1 MRALHIV
8 KFKKKENWYYNIIEI
23 FHGAVVSLESNFSP
37 ELIAILFTLIG
48 KNALIVTLNNFQKE
62 KIFK

>member
-1 MRALHIV
+1 
-8 KFKKKENWYYNIIEI
+8 
-23 FHGAVVSLESNFSP
+23 VVGLESNFST

-62 KIFK
+62 KNFK